1 MTTDVLGASSDD
13 VRAHIAHVLDVTRDG
28 LRRCLHERK
37 MRMDEVFGYVHWEN
51 GLGAVVFV
59 LPLTMRPEIVAE
71 VAKNN
76 PAEYAEM
83 FSASIMRLDSEPA
96 QGKLRTL
103 IESHLGLFEVAVQ
116 MYPGAVA

>member
-1 MTTDVLGASSDD
+1 MPTEVYGGSSDD
-13 VRAHIAHVLDVTRDG
+13 VRAHIAHVLDTTRSALRQSLHDRG
-28 LRRCLHERK
+28 LP
-37 MRMDEVFGYVHWEN
+37 MGEVFGYVHWER
-51 GLGAVVFV
+51 GLGAVVIV

-103 IESHLGLFEVAVQ
+103 IESHMGLFEVAVQ